1 MRQLT
6 TMTIPTQ
13 DAKRSAPA
21 VARNRDPILT
31 VLQRVLPERGLVL
44 EIASGTGEHAVHF
57 AAGLPGLTW
66 QPTDR
71 GPEALASIDAWA
83 AEAGAA
89 NLRPACVLDVT
100 AQPWPV
106 EQADA
111 VVCINMI
118 HIAPP
123 AATEGLLRGAAAVL
137 PEGAPLYLYGPFK
150 VGGFHTADSNMAF
163 EAWLK
168 EQDPDYGLRNLEDV
182 AELAAMLG
190 FDAPETVQMPAN
202 NLSVIFR
209 RR

>member
-6 TMTIPTQ
+6 TMTSPTQ

-21 VARNRDPILT
+21 VARNREPILT
-31 VLQRVLPERGLVL
+31 VLKRTLPESGLVL
-44 EIASGTGEHAVHF
+44 EIASGTGEHAAYF
-57 AAGLPGLTW
+57 APALPGLAW

-71 GPEALASIDAWA
+71 DAAALPGIDAWG
-83 AEAGAA
+83 AEAGGGRP
-89 NLRPACVLDVT
+89 RPALRLDVVE
-100 AQPWPV
+100 QPWPV
-106 EQADA
+106 DAADA

-137 PEGAPLYLYGPFK
+137 PPGAPLYLYGPFK

-168 EQDPDYGLRNLEDV
+168 EQNPDYGLRNLEEV

-190 FDAPETVQMPAN
+190 FSEPETVQMPAN

-209 RR
+209 RC

>member
-57 AAGLPGLTW
+57 AGGLPGLTW

-89 NLRPACVLDVT
+89 NLRPALVLDVT

-190 FDAPETVQMPAN
+190 FGEPETVQMPAN

>member
-6 TMTIPTQ
+6 TMTSPTQ

-89 NLRPACVLDVT
+89 NLRPALVLDVT

-168 EQDPDYGLRNLEDV
+168 EQDPDFGLRNLEDV

-190 FDAPETVQMPAN
+190 FGEPETVQMPAN